1 MNFVKPKRLKQGD
14 TVAIISPS
22 SGLPNLF
29 PQVYQHG
36 LKQLRERFNLNI
48 KEMPTAMMDMDT
60 LYRNPQRRAE
70 DINAAFA
77 DPTVDAIITTIG
89 GDDSVRV
96 LPYLDLDTIR
106 ANPKIIMGYSDATTF
121 LTYLNQRGLV
131 TFNGSSIMAG
141 FSQLG
146 ALPEALTTHI
156 QTILMEDFEVYNYQ
170 SFGVYTERYADWSN
184 PDNIG
189 QIEPLKDE
197 TIGWQWIQGEGTTT
211 GYLFGG
217 CIEVL
222 EFMKGTQFWPEPDFW
237 NDKIL
242 FFETT
247 EDKPSVDVV
256 KWYLRNYGSQGILER
271 IRGIL
276 FARARDYS
284 HDEKMA
290 LVEMIQ
296 RLLTIEFNRPD
307 LPVVANLD
315 FGHTDPQWIMP
326 NGVLAEINP
335 SAKTIRLLECP
346 TS

>member
-121 LTYLNQRGLV
+121 LTYLNQHGLV

-146 ALPEALTTHI
+146 AL
-156 QTILMEDFEVYNYQ
+156 
-170 SFGVYTERYADWSN
+170 
-184 PDNIG
+184 
-189 QIEPLKDE
+189 
-197 TIGWQWIQGEGTTT
+197 
-211 GYLFGG
+211 
-217 CIEVL
+217 
-222 EFMKGTQFWPEPDFW
+222 
-237 NDKIL
+237 
-242 FFETT
+242 
-247 EDKPSVDVV
+247 
-256 KWYLRNYGSQGILER
+256 
-271 IRGIL
+271 
-276 FARARDYS
+276 
-284 HDEKMA
+284 
-290 LVEMIQ
+290 
-296 RLLTIEFNRPD
+296 
-307 LPVVANLD
+307 
-315 FGHTDPQWIMP
+315 
-326 NGVLAEINP
+326 
-335 SAKTIRLLECP
+335 
-346 TS
+346 

>member
-1 MNFVKPKRLKQGD
+1 
-14 TVAIISPS
+14 
-22 SGLPNLF
+22 
-29 PQVYQHG
+29 
-36 LKQLRERFNLNI
+36 
-48 KEMPTAMMDMDT
+48 
-60 LYRNPQRRAE
+60 
-70 DINAAFA
+70 
-77 DPTVDAIITTIG
+77 
-89 GDDSVRV
+89 
-96 LPYLDLDTIR
+96 
-106 ANPKIIMGYSDATTF
+106 
-121 LTYLNQRGLV
+121 
-131 TFNGSSIMAG
+131 
-141 FSQLG
+141 
-146 ALPEALTTHI
+146 
-156 QTILMEDFEVYNYQ
+156 MEDFEVYNYQ